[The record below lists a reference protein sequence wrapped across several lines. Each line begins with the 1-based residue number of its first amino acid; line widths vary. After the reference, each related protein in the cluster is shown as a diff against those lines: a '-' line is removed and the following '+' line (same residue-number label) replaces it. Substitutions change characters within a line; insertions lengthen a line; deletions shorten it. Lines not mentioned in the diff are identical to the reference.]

1 MYEDY
6 YKLSGRPFQLT
17 PDYRFFYDARPHK
30 KALAYLNYGISQGD
44 GFIVITGDI
53 GAGKTTLVDYILSTF
68 LGRNLIAVKVVS
80 TQLDADNMLRT
91 VAEKLDI
98 SQEGLDKATV
108 LKRIESFLLEN
119 HRIGKPVILF
129 VDEAQNL
136 PRPALEELRM
146 LSNFQSDGQPL
157 LQIYLVGQPEFRQTL
172 ASKELEQLRQRV
184 ITSYHLGPL
193 NAEETQAYIEHRL
206 YRVEWDGGDPSIS
219 EEAFQMIHEASGGV
233 PRKINLISDRILLH
247 AFIEQT
253 HTIDADLVHE
263 VVHDMSDE
271 GLAPALSA

>member
-1 MYEDY
+1 MYEDF

-68 LGRNLIAVKVVS
+68 VGRNLIAVKVVS
-80 TQLDADNMLRT
+80 TQLDADNMLRS
-91 VAEKLDI
+91 VAEKFDVR
-98 SQEGLDKATV
+98 QEGLDKATV
-108 LKRIESFLLEN
+108 LKRVETFLVDS
-119 HRIGKPVILF
+119 HRMGKPVILF

-136 PRPALEELRM
+136 PRAALEELRM
-146 LSNFQSDGQPL
+146 LSNFQLDGQPL
-157 LQIYLVGQPEFRQTL
+157 LQIYLVGQPEFRHTL
-172 ASKELEQLRQRV
+172 AGKDLEQLRQRV

-193 NAEETQAYIEHRL
+193 NPEETKAYIEHRL
-206 YRVEWDGGDPSIS
+206 HQVEWDDDPSIS

-247 AFIEQT
+247 GFIEST
-253 HTIDADLVHE
+253 HIIDANLVHE

-271 GLAPALSA
+271 GLAPAMSA

>member
-17 PDYRFFYDARPHK
+17 PDYRFYYDARPHK
-30 KALAYLNYGISQGD
+30 KALAYLQYGISQGD

-53 GAGKTTLVDYILSTF
+53 GAGKTTLIDHILSTF

-80 TQLDADNMLRT
+80 TQLDADNMLRS
-91 VAEKLDI
+91 VAEKFDVR
-98 SQEGLDKATV
+98 QEGSDKATV
-108 LKRIESFLLEN
+108 LKRIETFLLDN
-119 HRIGKPVILF
+119 HRVGKPVLLF

-146 LSNFQSDGQPL
+146 LSNFQSDSRPL
-157 LQIYLVGQPEFRQTL
+157 LQIYLVGQPEFRHTL
-172 ASKELEQLRQRV
+172 ASKDLEQLRQRV

-193 NAEETQAYIEHRL
+193 DADETQAYIEHRL
-206 YRVEWDGGDPSIS
+206 HQVEWDDNPNFS
-219 EEAFQMIHEASGGV
+219 EEAFRLIHEASGGV
-233 PRKINLISDRILLH
+233 PRRINLLTDRLLLH
-247 AFIEQT
+247 AFIEHT
-253 HTIDADLVHE
+253 HKIDADLVHE

-271 GLAPALSA
+271 GLAPAMSA

>member
-1 MYEDY
+1 MYEDFY
-6 YKLSGRPFQLT
+6 RLSGRPFQLT

-68 LGRNLIAVKVVS
+68 VGRNLIAVKVVS
-80 TQLDADNMLRT
+80 TQLDADNMLRS
-91 VAEKLDI
+91 VAEKFDVP
-98 SQEGLDKATV
+98 QEGSDKATV
-108 LKRIESFLLEN
+108 LKRVETFLVDN
-119 HRIGKPVILF
+119 HRMGKPVILF

-136 PRPALEELRM
+136 PRAALEEMRM
-146 LSNFQSDGQPL
+146 LSNFQLDGQPL
-157 LQIYLVGQPEFRQTL
+157 LQIYLIGQPEFRRTL
-172 ASKELEQLRQRV
+172 ASKDLEQLRQRV

-193 NAEETQAYIEHRL
+193 NLQETQAYIEHRL
-206 YRVEWDGGDPSIS
+206 GRVGWSGDPSFS

-233 PRKINLISDRILLH
+233 PRKINLITDRILLH
-247 AFIEQT
+247 GFIEST
-253 HTIDADLVHE
+253 HIIDANLVHE

-271 GLAPALSA
+271 GLAPAMSA